1 MTPPRN
7 FSNGKPVD
15 SVDTETS
22 RIILHELEKGWW
34 ILVSID
40 LTRLPQSTR
49 PDTHPHI
56 EYSTREV
63 APAQLL
69 LQQLLRAHSL
79 FLLHHAAKLEE
90 LYHRVGRSIFTSLL
104 ERYWTSFAR
113 DWDVMLHG
121 NPVADIY
128 NGIKLAAGGELGIGV
143 GEEEWGSGERE
154 VLEDFV
160 TRTDGLMD
168 LIVSRFGDAP
178 TLNGVESPAKA
189 SEGES
194 SKLPPWLGTDADPR
208 STDGVIFS
216 GTGAISRRSLATVS
230 QWMEAIFKSE
240 EGTYGVGE
248 NPNNRHRHKRR
259 KMGFKKSST
268 EDPSALRL
276 AEGRFNDKGEL
287 SSDPDL
293 RREAMKRNAAP
304 PGIPPS
310 LVPILGNASDNAVSN
325 VNGDT
330 NSAFGARTTASATDQ
345 DSSLFDAEKMMG
357 YLKLGY
363 GSSWTL
369 SAKGLPGNKVME
381 RNPQSDEPNNMQD
394 GTSSDKHDSTQPGLS
409 PLQEV
414 DPAPEVSDTD
424 DSPFIQ
430 RLEQSIGK
438 FIIGLAGDLENT
450 EFGDDGQGETEGDQ
464 EQTPQRLFLRILT
477 VEMTQSRMGRRR
489 HSKASEFSGV
499 GSASTYSQGDEPPT
513 SASASVD
520 GARSIINHQK
530 VQVAVY
536 VHQPFIF
543 VFLFQLHTPSLTMPS
558 FYRSIH
564 HRLGPLQ
571 KPLLA
576 STDPGK
582 VALRMADAMGESSST
597 TTTTTTTGGAKQRT
611 AGQTIYD
618 IIYDPIRLTV
628 RTSIPNIPIP
638 GSLAAEGLG
647 TITSG
652 LTISGSWY
660 TLGIPIGSTRSTS
673 SRNISSL
680 VKSDWTRVEA
690 LNIHT
695 QMLSTWIATRNAAEV
710 ERTVKTGK
718 GWWILWMQIS
728 DTSYNQPKKEAFLVR
743 KASDHKVSVGSSI
756 ARNTS
761 GKWLLR
767 EQIRDS
773 SGSSLGSTK
782 DQITTSAGVSEGV
795 GVDAGRWVEGLLH
808 LSR

>member
-1 MTPPRN
+1 MTLPRN
-7 FSNGKPVD
+7 FSDGKSVD

-49 PDTHPHI
+49 SDADPHI

-79 FLLHHAAKLEE
+79 FLLHHGAKLEE
-90 LYHRVGRSIFTSLL
+90 LYHRIGRTIFTSLL

-113 DWDVMLHG
+113 TWDVMLHG
-121 NPVADIY
+121 NPVVDIY

-178 TLNGVESPAKA
+178 ALNDFGSPAKA
-189 SEGES
+189 SAMKS
-194 SKLPPWLGTDADPR
+194 SNLPPWLGTDADPR
-208 STDGVIFS
+208 STDGIIFS

-248 NPNNRHRHKRR
+248 NPNHRHRHKRR
-259 KMGFKKSST
+259 KIGSKKSST
-268 EDPSALRL
+268 EDPGALKL
-276 AEGRFNDKGEL
+276 AESRYNDKGEL

-293 RREAMKRNAAP
+293 RKEAMRRNAAP

-310 LVPILGNASDNAVSN
+310 LIPIVVKSTDNAMSN
-325 VNGDT
+325 INGD
-330 NSAFGARTTASATDQ
+330 NKSASETRTTASTTDQ

-369 SAKGLPGNKVME
+369 SAKGLPGNKVLE
-381 RNPQSDEPNNMQD
+381 QNPHLDELKNLQDSISCGKNESIQS
-394 GTSSDKHDSTQPGLS
+394 GLS

-424 DSPFIQ
+424 DTPFVQ

-450 EFGDDGQGETEGDQ
+450 EFGDDGQGVAEGDQ
-464 EQTPQRLFLRILT
+464 EQTPQRLFLRTLT
-477 VEMTQSRMGRRR
+477 VEMTQSRIGRRR

-582 VALRMADAMGESSST
+582 IALRMAEAMGESSSSSSK
-597 TTTTTTTGGAKQRT
+597 TGATKERI
-611 AGQTIYD
+611 AAPTIYD

-647 TITSG
+647 TATTG

-695 QMLSTWIATRNAAEV
+695 QMLNTWIATRDAAEV

-743 KASDHKVSVGSSI
+743 KASDHKTLVGSSMQ
-756 ARNTS
+756 RNTS

-782 DQITTSAGVSEGV
+782 DQVTTSAGVSEGV
-795 GVDAGRWVEGLLH
+795 GVDAGRWIEGLLH